1 MSDDFVTVD
10 PLDRVEKAPEIPTME
25 TTNEEKPQEEIPP
38 QEPTSHPMNCFPLAR
53 FAKRRAPI
61 NIAKNKDVFMVTIDD
76 LPPYYT
82 TSIAKA
88 KAVIKRYFST
98 LITYTGYEGYRT
110 EDEPFRMRLLRK
122 STVAFISY
130 ERVESVATIQSLP
143 LLI

>member
-25 TTNEEKPQEEIPP
+25 TTNEDKNEEIPP
-38 QEPTSHPMNCFPLAR
+38 QEPLPLPLMNCLPLAR

-98 LITYTGYEGYRT
+98 LVVYTGHEGYRT

-122 STVAFISY
+122 STVAFLSY